1 MAPKYINIFRATVFI
16 SLFCIV
22 STPWNIIK
30 NASGLL
36 AFLSGYSCLMG
47 PLAGEWMLSQ
57 HCTIYVL
64 TSLIPS
70 HRHHG
75 LRLLPHQEAQARR

>member
-1 MAPKYINIFRATVFI
+1 MAPKYINIFRATIFI

-47 PLAGEWMLSQ
+47 PLAGEWMLFSML
-57 HCTIYVL
+57 HDLFTD
-64 TSLIPS
+64 IPDS
-70 HRHHG
+70 IS
-75 LRLLPHQEAQARR
+75 